1 LLIIGKYLSDQGRAL
16 RLCNSIFKSSACTS
30 SCCPSICVSQRR
42 RDNGGERRK
51 SGDTSHSL
59 APKELVIYGGWPD
72 WYSEQ
77 YDFQHEAVKDGKISE
92 ALNLRGCR
100 NLKKLAIV
108 NKHHP

>member
-1 LLIIGKYLSDQGRAL
+1 MEGKEERAATPPTA
-16 RLCNSIFKSSACTS
+16 S
-30 SCCPSICVSQRR
+30 
-42 RDNGGERRK
+42 
-51 SGDTSHSL
+51 